1 MQIIYPDLNEQKKP
15 QKPTPYSTDS
25 QSVLHYWVRQEKGAW
40 LNEKAWNPVLP
51 KCSFVASVYFFFST
65 TPQTKIC
72 LLCVLKCATKIHMQ
86 HCPHYYS
93 FLSWRWRQ
101 KLFFFF
107 PYGKKQQHSAFT
119 NRSFTQTNALSL
131 WQCFQSFSYDLH
143 KIIIAAY
150 LCYLGPA
157 LTVASV
163 WQHERN
169 CWLIAQEFAQ
179 NPRKTLHPLLSPTVL
194 VCFLVN

>member
-107 PYGKKQQHSAFT
+107 LMAKNS
-119 NRSFTQTNALSL
+119 NILLSL
-131 WQCFQSFSYDLH
+131 TGLLH
-143 KIIIAAY
+143 KPMLWAY
-150 LCYLGPA
+150 GNVSKVSHMIYIKL
-157 LTVASV
+157 
-163 WQHERN
+163 
-169 CWLIAQEFAQ
+169 
-179 NPRKTLHPLLSPTVL
+179 
-194 VCFLVN
+194 